1 MTTNSSD
8 FDLSEYKCPKC
19 GGQLHID
26 SKNKYV
32 QIITC
37 VNKHFLGVIDN
48 RALSIL
54 SEKIPSS
61 DKALSDI
68 KTQNANLANFIK
80 RNKELIDYGNPQS
93 M

>member
-1 MTTNSSD
+1 MATNLSD
-8 FDLSEYKCPKC
+8 FDLSVYKCPKC
-19 GGQLHID
+19 ETQLHID
-26 SKNKYV
+26 SKNEYV

-37 VNKHFLGVIDN
+37 VNKHFLGVIDY

-54 SEKIPSS
+54 SEKIQSS

-68 KTQNANLANFIK
+68 KNQNADLANFLK